1 MLSRSFTAP
10 LALLALACVALPA
23 GAQQAVPASQMVS
36 PSLLVTRID
45 TDCLVFRNAVRS
57 ETPIEVA
64 LHKESWKV
72 VKVQTASDDV
82 ALVGKDK
89 QSVVLAKVWRQA
101 GHYVWAHWVARNS
114 SGVATADQFCYR
126 PDGTLARAR
135 QATTVAGLDAVTT
148 REAYFRSDGS
158 LIKKSST
165 FAMNDKALYKN
176 VRNLPF
182 FSILP

>member
-1 MLSRSFTAP
+1 MLSRP
-10 LALLALACVALPA
+10 LTSLLAFAMLACVAVPA
-23 GAQQAVPASQMVS
+23 AAQVPASQMVS

-45 TDCLVFRNAVRS
+45 TDCAVFRSAIRS
-57 ETPIEVA
+57 EAPIEVA
-64 LHKESWKV
+64 LHKQSWKV
-72 VKVQTASDDV
+72 VKVQTASDDT
-82 ALVGKDK
+82 ALAGREK
-89 QSVVLAKVWRQA
+89 QSVVVAKVWHQA
-101 GHYVWAHWVARNS
+101 GHYVWAHWVAMNS
-114 SGVATADQFCYR
+114 SGVQRADQFCYR

-165 FAMNDKALYKN
+165 FALNDRALYKN